1 MVKYSPNFKKHPKNL
16 RVNSKGPIIRVYKH
30 PWLLVRLAKTL
41 PPLFHNL
48 PLDTNKC
55 SWYNYHIATNRVV
68 RSVKGM
74 DVLDYKRKIMEMLD
88 NADDRRLRL
97 IYIYIKAILGLN

>member
-30 PWLLVRLAKTL
+30 PWLLVRLAKIL

-48 PLDTNKC
+48 PLDN
-55 SWYNYHIATNRVV
+55 SEQMFDNIFIATVSGRVV
-68 RSVKGM
+68 HEG
-74 DVLDYKRKIMEMLD
+74 DGCI
-88 NADDRRLRL
+88 
-97 IYIYIKAILGLN
+97 GL